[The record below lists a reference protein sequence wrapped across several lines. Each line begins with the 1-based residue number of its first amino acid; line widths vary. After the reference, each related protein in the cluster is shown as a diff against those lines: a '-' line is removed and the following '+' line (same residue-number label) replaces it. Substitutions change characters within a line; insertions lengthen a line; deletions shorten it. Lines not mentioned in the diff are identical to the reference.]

1 VLLLHAKTGGESE
14 REASWAFI
22 GGGERRRE
30 QARRRG
36 RRRGW
41 GTPAAPSCRSTS
53 SASPSAARSV
63 RPFHPVSSKPVLSVP
78 LAAIWLLGLGS
89 RSQAVSVSSGGICS
103 ILRRRCCCLAAQ
115 PISAAA
121 AAVISFR
128 FLLLLGLL
136 WCGVQTRGGHSARIG
151 GSNRKRL
158 LSVSVSPCSGIPR
171 R

>member
-63 RPFHPVSSKPVLSVP
+63 RPLPPRFFQTRAVRSPRRD
-78 LAAIWLLGLGS
+78 LAAWIGKPLPGSFCFLGGNLFDFAASLLLPS
-89 RSQAVSVSSGGICS
+89 CS
-103 ILRRRCCCLAAQ
+103 ADCCCCCCYLG
-115 PISAAA
+115 PISA
-121 AAVISFR
+121 S
-128 FLLLLGLL
+128 
-136 WCGVQTRGGHSARIG
+136 TRTTVAWSPNQRRAFC
-151 GSNRKRL
+151 SDWRL
-158 LSVSVSPCSGIPR
+158 
-171 R
+171 